1 MPEPALLASLLTI
14 AMDEEDREWWQSQG
28 FNVYG
33 PFTVPPWLKL
43 EVVGPSLQKTFMI
56 KYSTPLRKLLQSY
69 GAITGLDPAELQISC
84 SGKLINAAATATT
97 AGLMDGDVLHCFERI
112 SQGSPSL
119 QMA

>member
-43 EVVGPSLQKTFMI
+43 EVSGPSLQKTFMI

-69 GAITGLDPAELQISC
+69 GAITGLDPADLQISC